1 MYQTNDTSPASGG
14 AVGALN
20 WLVMKVCPFLKLRA
34 FITVTL
40 FLCMIPSLVMA
51 WITTIELQYLI
62 YIHVD
67 PVRKLGTSDC
77 TARVQGKVVGLNV
90 EFNEHKGVRSR
101 MDSLPST
108 PINVGG
114 KAG

>member
-1 MYQTNDTSPASGG
+1 M
-14 AVGALN
+14 GALN

-108 PINVGG
+108 PINGG